1 MQIVSQRRD
10 IVIKKRRFQ
19 LDVPIQET
27 NIQLICDANGP
38 PPSLMPSSA
47 YVDVSNAAIAQGM
60 YRHFFLFISYT
71 NRRSSNP

>member
-1 MQIVSQRRD
+1 MTFWYVFANGSKVLASGDNFHIIFFQ
-10 IVIKKRRFQ
+10 Q

-60 YRHFFLFISYT
+60 YR
-71 NRRSSNP
+71 